1 MASHFAAGP
10 DAAEAEAPKRRR
22 RGIVSLAVALA
33 LLVVGAFLLLAPT
46 VSAVMGQL
54 DAEGTVSNLR
64 HELTVMDPEAH
75 SDDDAS
81 DGYLSKEGDPTY
93 EALTE
98 YSEEVREG
106 TGDKVN
112 DPFALSGAD
121 LNEMGLPDGLV
132 GTIEVPALGVTL
144 PLYLGATYE
153 NMSWGAAV
161 VAGTS
166 MPVGG
171 ESSNCVIAAHR
182 GVWRG
187 VQMFRDIEQ
196 MQIGD
201 TVTIE
206 TPWDSLT
213 YRAVEIRVVE
223 PDDVESLA
231 VREGKDMVTLLTCH
245 PYLVSS
251 HRYLVY
257 CERVP
262 DEDAQP
268 APGVAERVTSAL
280 LPAVSEGSPALTA
293 ELALR
298 VAGLVLV
305 PIVAVALVV
314 AIVRRARGGAER
326 KSPPP
331 GTS

>member
-1 MASHFAAGP
+1 MASHFAVGP
-10 DAAEAEAPKRRR
+10 DAAETETIRR
-22 RGIVSLAVALA
+22 RGRGIAPLAAALA
-33 LLVVGAFLLLAPT
+33 LLVAGVCLLLAPT

-54 DAEGTVSNLR
+54 DAEGTVADLR
-64 HELTVMDPEAH
+64 RELTVMDPEAH
-75 SDDDAS
+75 SEGDAS
-81 DGYLSKEGDPTY
+81 DGRLSKEGDPTY
-93 EALTE
+93 EALAE

-106 TGDKVN
+106 TGDTVN
-112 DPFALSGAD
+112 DPFAFSSAD
-121 LNEMGLPDGLV
+121 LTEMGLPDGLV

-171 ESSNCVIAAHR
+171 ESSNCVVAAHR

-187 VQMFRDIEQ
+187 VQMFRDIEKIQ
-196 MQIGD
+196 LGD

-206 TPWDSLT
+206 TPWDRLT
-213 YRAVEIRVVE
+213 YRAVEIRVIE
-223 PDDVESLA
+223 PDDAAALA
-231 VREGKDMVTLLTCH
+231 VQEGRDLVTLLTCH
-245 PYLVSS
+245 PYAVST

-262 DEDAQP
+262 DEEAQP
-268 APGVAERVTSAL
+268 APGAAQRVTSAL
-280 LPAVSEGSPALTA
+280 LPAASEGSPALTA
-293 ELALR
+293 ELVLR
-298 VAGLVLV
+298 VAGLVLAIV
-305 PIVAVALVV
+305 VAVAVVV

-326 KSPPP
+326 KSEFA
-331 GTS
+331 